1 MMSDFST
8 LKLSKPVLQALE
20 EAGFETPTPIQE
32 KIFPVARSG
41 QDIIG
46 IAQTGTGKTLAYLM
60 PILVK
65 LHYAQG
71 RFPRALVIVPTR
83 ELVVQVCESVEL
95 LSEYMD
101 IRCIGIYGGTNI
113 RTQQARVNEGADLIV
128 ATPGRF
134 MDIYYTRII
143 RTQDIRT
150 IVVDEADRML
160 DLGFMPQLR
169 SIMGVMPKHQN
180 MLFSATFSDDIARLA
195 EEFLTNPAR
204 IEVTP
209 QATPVENISQF
220 RYNVP
225 NIMTKINLLKGL
237 LEDKEVFRRVMVFT
251 ESKKNA
257 DRIAEHLSD
266 VWKDELSTIHSNK
279 AQNTRLNALRA
290 FKEGRSRILVS
301 SDVAARG
308 IDVQDISHVINFDIP
323 AEAEEYIHRIG
334 RTGRAGKDGTA
345 ISFVGEK
352 EVPLFDAIEKLT
364 GEEVEVLEI
373 PDNVPISDLLMDDEK
388 VQTRN
393 INYQQGGRPEGGGA
407 FQQKSAKN
415 SKTRQKTRLDRT
427 REGRMKKKKR

>member
-1 MMSDFST
+1 MSTFAD
-8 LKLSKPVLQALE
+8 LKLTKPILNALE
-20 EAGFETPTPIQE
+20 DAGFETPTPIQE
-32 KIFPVARSG
+32 QIFSVARSG

-71 RFPRALVIVPTR
+71 RYPRALVVVPTR
-83 ELVVQVCESVEL
+83 ELVVQVCETVEL
-95 LSEYMD
+95 LTEYMD
-101 IRCIGIYGGTNI
+101 IRCVGVYGGTNI

-134 MDIYYTRII
+134 MDIYFNRII
-143 RTQDIRT
+143 RTQDIKT

-160 DLGFMPQLR
+160 DMGFMPQLR
-169 SIMGVMPKHQN
+169 SIMGVVPKHQT
-180 MLFSATFSDDIARLA
+180 MLFSATFSDSVAKIA
-195 EEFLTNPAR
+195 EEFLVNPAR
-204 IEVTP
+204 IEVTR
-209 QATPVENISQF
+209 QATTVENIDQYFYS
-220 RYNVP
+220 VP

-237 LEDKEVFRRVMVFT
+237 LDDKQEFRRVMVFT

-257 DRIAEHLSD
+257 DRITDKLAD
-266 VWKDELSTIHSNK
+266 IWKDELSIIHSNK

-323 AEAEEYIHRIG
+323 FEPEEYVHRIG
-334 RTGRAGKDGTA
+334 RTGRAGKDGIA

-352 EVPLFDAIEKLT
+352 ELPLFENIQNLIGNEIDELQ
-364 GEEVEVLEI
+364 I
-373 PDNVPISDLLMDDEK
+373 PDNIEISDILLDEEK

-393 INYQQGGRPEGGGA
+393 IAYQNSSKPTGGGA
-407 FQQKSAKN
+407 FHTKSAKN
-415 SKTRQKTRLDRT
+415 SKKPQKARLDRT
-427 REGRMKKKKR
+427 REGRLKKKKK